1 MRSVWLCLA
10 ATVSLCLASGARAQ
24 EARAV
29 DCGEELARR
38 GDYEAAVAP
47 MTHCFE
53 LAPRMSTAFNLAIVL
68 RNAGQ
73 ARRAL
78 ALLDEIAEGRY
89 GEVPPARRE
98 ALAAQR
104 EATLASV
111 ATIDVSLSDTSASAE
126 VSVDGLESHGVGPTA
141 VTATFHVDPGEH
153 AITASGAACA
163 EREVLSVSRG
173 DRREVVLSVRPCGES
188 GASDTARASSTSGPS
203 DGSSDDGPLIGVAIG
218 VGVAV
223 VVGAIV
229 LGVVLGSGTDQ
240 PSCTGGRPCIE
251 TLVAT
256 EPLLR
261 F

>member
-78 ALLDEIAEGRY
+78 ALVSESETSI
-89 GEVPPARRE
+89 V
-98 ALAAQR
+98 
-104 EATLASV
+104 ATLARV
-111 ATIDVSLSDTSASAE
+111 ASRWAANASRRAGGTS
-126 VSVDGLESHGVGPTA
+126 P
-141 VTATFHVDPGEH
+141 
-153 AITASGAACA
+153 
-163 EREVLSVSRG
+163 
-173 DRREVVLSVRPCGES
+173 
-188 GASDTARASSTSGPS
+188 
-203 DGSSDDGPLIGVAIG
+203 
-218 VGVAV
+218 
-223 VVGAIV
+223 
-229 LGVVLGSGTDQ
+229 
-240 PSCTGGRPCIE
+240 
-251 TLVAT
+251 
-256 EPLLR
+256 
-261 F
+261 